1 MKRLFLIGVLASVL
15 GAGSASAQTG
25 SGFINNG
32 YYRVSNVA
40 SSRFIYVT
48 DNKDYYDMVRDKED
62 FQAIQLWKDVSR
74 YASDPASVIYIE
86 QVSSNY
92 FDLRSQAT
100 GVHSLTGYYVGVTKN
115 SDGSY
120 TVSASVTK
128 AGVEVTKYLTDDVQ
142 SSSDRGTMG
151 TKGKLNYRKWIVDK
165 IETGHATNYFGI
177 KPTIELDGK
186 YYRPFYADFP
196 FKTSSPGMH
205 VYYVDEVQ
213 SKYAVMKEIYG
224 EVPAGTPVLIEC
236 ASDNPSENRLELLV
250 SSSASV
256 SGNLLGG
263 VYFCNGGRPV
273 ESVDAYTVFDAGS
286 MRVFSVV
293 DGQLVLTDSAPER
306 LSEIKVIDAATYN
319 QIKLKCLPANTCY
332 LKSDGD
338 TPSQVPVFVDGQ
350 VPDAIGG
357 VSAEREATA
366 GGVYSLSGTQLRN
379 TSDVEGLPA
388 GLYIVGGRKTV
399 VR

>member
-1 MKRLFLIGVLASVL
+1 M
-15 GAGSASAQTG
+15 
-25 SGFINNG
+25 
-32 YYRVSNVA
+32 
-40 SSRFIYVT
+40 
-48 DNKDYYDMVRDKED
+48 
-62 FQAIQLWKDVSR
+62 
-74 YASDPASVIYIE
+74 
-86 QVSSNY
+86 
-92 FDLRSQAT
+92 
-100 GVHSLTGYYVGVTKN
+100 
-115 SDGSY
+115 
-120 TVSASVTK
+120 
-128 AGVEVTKYLTDDVQ
+128 
-142 SSSDRGTMG
+142 
-151 TKGKLNYRKWIVDK
+151 
-165 IETGHATNYFGI
+165 
-177 KPTIELDGK
+177 
-186 YYRPFYADFP
+186 
-196 FKTSSPGMH
+196 
-205 VYYVDEVQ
+205 
-213 SKYAVMKEIYG
+213 
-224 EVPAGTPVLIEC
+224 
-236 ASDNPSENRLELLV
+236 
-250 SSSASV
+250 
-256 SGNLLGG
+256 LGG

-366 GGVYSLSGTQLRN
+366 GGVYSLSGTLLRN